1 MFLDFF
7 YLLRSKEMNISMD
20 EWLTLMEAM
29 NKGLGNSSLVG
40 FYDLCRAIL
49 IKSEAE
55 YDKFDLAFAEY
66 FQGIETLED
75 LPNEFWKWLSE
86 DVKLR
91 DVNDKPLPD
100 GFLKDLEE
108 LLETFKQRIEEQK
121 EKHDKGAYWIG
132 TGGVSTQ
139 GHSGYHPR
147 GIRTGSEGR
156 HRSAVQIAGE
166 RNFKDFREDT
176 VLDIR
181 QFQVAFRKLRQFS
194 SRIDSQKTELDI
206 DKTVEET
213 CDNAG
218 YLKLVFEKPR
228 KNTVKILLLMDSDGS
243 MMRYSRL
250 CNRLFQAASKSSHF
264 KDLKVYYFH
273 NCIYEHLYTTPLCKT
288 NEWIDTDWVLKNLDQ
303 EYKLILVGDATMA
316 MSELL
321 KKGGNCI
328 LGMFNEEP
336 GIVWLK
342 KFKRRYKKNI
352 WLNPISES
360 DWEHV
365 YGSESIAAIK
375 DVFPMFELSLDGLDK
390 GIKKLLRR

>member
-147 GIRTGSEGR
+147 GIRTGSDGR

>member
-7 YLLRSKEMNISMD
+7 YLLRSKEISISMD

-66 FQGIETLED
+66 FQGIETPED
-75 LPNEFWKWLSE
+75 LPKEFWKWLSE
-86 DVKLR
+86 DVRVR
-91 DVNDKPLPD
+91 DINDKPMPED
-100 GFLKDLEE
+100 FLKELEE
-108 LLETFKQRIEEQK
+108 LLETLKKRIEEQK
-121 EKHDKGAYWIG
+121 EKHNRGSYWIG
-132 TGGVSTQ
+132 TGGISTQ
-139 GHSGYHPR
+139 GHSGYNPR
-147 GIRTGSEGR
+147 GIRTGGEGR

-181 QFQVAFRKLRQFS
+181 QFQIAFRKLRQFS

-206 DKTVEET
+206 DKTIDET

-218 YLKLVFEKPR
+218 YLKLVFDKPR

-321 KKGGNCI
+321 KKGGNCT

-336 GIVWLK
+336 GIDWLK
-342 KFKRRYKKNI
+342 KFKRRYKKQI
-352 WLNPISES
+352 WLNPIQEA

-375 DVFPMFELSLDGLDK
+375 NVFPMFELSLEGLDK
-390 GIKKLLRR
+390 GIKKLLSR

>member
-7 YLLRSKEMNISMD
+7 YLLRSKEMNISLD

-66 FQGIETLED
+66 FQGVETAED
-75 LPNEFWKWLSE
+75 LPKEFWKWLSE
-86 DVKLR
+86 DINLR
-91 DVNDKPLPD
+91 DVDDKPLPN
-100 GFLKDLEE
+100 GFLKELEE

-121 EKHDKGAYWIG
+121 ERHDKGAYWIG

-206 DKTVEET
+206 DKTVDET

-336 GIVWLK
+336 GIDWLK

>member
-7 YLLRSKEMNISMD
+7 YLLRSKEMNISLD

-66 FQGIETLED
+66 FQGIETPED
-75 LPNEFWKWLSE
+75 LPKEFWEWLSE

-91 DVNDKPLPD
+91 DVDDKPLPN
-100 GFLKDLEE
+100 GFLKELEE
-108 LLETFKQRIEEQK
+108 LLETFKKRIEEQK

-206 DKTVEET
+206 DKTVDET

-328 LGMFNEEP
+328 LGMFNDEP
-336 GIVWLK
+336 GIDWLK